1 MISTNVVHIYTFLEQ
16 NHPGIAKEVLDKFR
30 SKKCNDRL
38 VGRVCYLAFQATS
51 ENWEH
56 QIVSIA
62 SVLLLCSPETIYVG
76 CAVRRNSGATGLL
89 AKKLGISQPAI
100 SQKVDRARHYYTHVA
115 WCREAVDNIV
125 KEVRDE

>member
-1 MISTNVVHIYTFLEQ
+1 MISTPAIHIQSYLADRY
-16 NHPGIAKEVLDKFR
+16 PEVAQEVALRFT

-38 VGRVCYLAFQATS
+38 VGRVCYLAMQATS

-89 AKKLGISQPAI
+89 AKKLGVSQPAI
-100 SQKVDRARHYYTHVA
+100 SQKVDRARHYYTHVS